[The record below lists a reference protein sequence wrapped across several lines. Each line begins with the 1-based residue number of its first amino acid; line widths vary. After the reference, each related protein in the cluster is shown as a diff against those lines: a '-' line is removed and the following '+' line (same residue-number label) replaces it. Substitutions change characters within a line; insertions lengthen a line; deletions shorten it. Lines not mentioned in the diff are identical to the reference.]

1 MKKYVVTYRWGA
13 HLEKEGRAEYFADD
27 TAQALFIARAKR
39 KEQLMKKGYA
49 VKDDYHGDMIFI
61 NRPGTSNILAVYSN
75 FKAAEVKTI
84 EDDIAEALKEIE
96 ALEDEENEE
105 KTEEIKEEK
114 PEEIKPAKEEP
125 IIYTGKTNA
134 AIIEEARTKMV
145 KEGIIKEAEEINTY
159 HGWIVKGYKVKR
171 GERAITKLKIWRPY
185 KKKTG
190 EEAIYKG
197 QAAFFSSSQVEKA

>member
-1 MKKYVVTYRWGA
+1 MKKYVVTYKWGA

-39 KEQLMKKGYA
+39 KEQLMKKGYN

-61 NRPGTSNILAVYSN
+61 NRPGTSSILAVYSN

-96 ALEDEENEE
+96 ALEDEENEDT
-105 KTEEIKEEK
+105 TEEIKEEK
-114 PEEIKPAKEEP
+114 PEEIKPAETET
-125 IIYTGKTNA
+125 ITTTGKTNA
-134 AIIEEARTKMV
+134 AIIEEAREKMV
-145 KEGIIKEAEEINTY
+145 KDGIIKEAEEINTY
-159 HGWIVKGYKVKR
+159 HGWLVKGYKVKR

-185 KKKTG
+185 KKKSG
-190 EEAIYKG
+190 EEAIFKG
-197 QAAFFSSSQVEKA
+197 QAAFFSTSQVEKA